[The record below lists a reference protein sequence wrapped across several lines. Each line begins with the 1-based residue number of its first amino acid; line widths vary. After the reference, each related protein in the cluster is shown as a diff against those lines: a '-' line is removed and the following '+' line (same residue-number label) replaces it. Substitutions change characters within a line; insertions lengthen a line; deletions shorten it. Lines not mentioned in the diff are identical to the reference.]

1 MTLFSYR
8 PFFFCD
14 HLISTYECSKVMF
27 CHLVPFVFVCESDSG
42 VFINSSIFITAIKR
56 AEYQNY
62 VKVGVI
68 DQIASL
74 FVLNSGAAG
83 LNLGHSR
90 TWELVLLNIHQLL
103 KSDSSLKATNLAKN
117 FSKYKFLRSKRHSE
131 NSHWIVTSFI

>member
-1 MTLFSYR
+1 
-8 PFFFCD
+8 
-14 HLISTYECSKVMF
+14 MF

-117 FSKYKFLRSKRHSE
+117 FSST
-131 NSHWIVTSFI
+131 NS